1 MKEKEGSGE
10 LVLESFFEQDD
21 DDENGIVI
29 DDSEL
34 ANSFQFQD
42 RSLMTSLDVDSSLT
56 SSLKVPNDG
65 TLAGSIQA
73 MSLEQSDFNEQ
84 AANIAMNL
92 SMSDSGKGTEESIN
106 FDLQKSLIGIIETS
120 TESVAFDELQSSTG
134 TGGRRSS
141 LE

>member
-1 MKEKEGSGE
+1 M
-10 LVLESFFEQDD
+10 LESFFEQDD

>member
-1 MKEKEGSGE
+1 
-10 LVLESFFEQDD
+10 
-21 DDENGIVI
+21 
-29 DDSEL
+29 
-34 ANSFQFQD
+34 
-42 RSLMTSLDVDSSLT
+42 
-56 SSLKVPNDG
+56 
-65 TLAGSIQA
+65 
-73 MSLEQSDFNEQ
+73 
-84 AANIAMNL
+84 MNL

>member
-1 MKEKEGSGE
+1 M
-10 LVLESFFEQDD
+10 LESFFEQDD

-120 TESVAFDELQSSTG
+120 TESVAFDELQSSAG

>member
-1 MKEKEGSGE
+1 M
-10 LVLESFFEQDD
+10 
-21 DDENGIVI
+21 I